1 MTTERLQRIALVCCR
16 GGSTRIPAKNIK
28 PFCGRPLLAWLL
40 EALAEA
46 DCFDRIILSTDS
58 VNIADVGR
66 THGAEVPGLRP
77 AHLATADAVQYDTHR
92 YLFDLL
98 GLHDGNCRLFN
109 PLNNPFVTAGMV
121 RNALQIADSCS
132 WRCVVRDARRIERD
146 DAWFSQLYQHPD
158 GTLRHRFPEDFLAGP
173 QNRQQETR
181 HAFLCPGRFIACRP
195 SMAAIIRDA
204 MRAAD
209 SCSWRCV
216 VRDARRIERDDA
228 WFSQLYQ
235 THLGYLRHRF
245 PEDFL
250 AGPQNRQQETRI
262 AYLCH
267 GRFVACRPSVISSYP
282 GYKRHV
288 VANGI
293 LPCWWP
299 ADAPDL
305 DLHEPADWPLAEAMF
320 RRAYPGLCEAPP
332 PVVVHQAH
340 AQPTMPWGVPAHGTT
355 VNPYEPILTS

>member
-181 HAFLCPGRFIACRP
+181 
-195 SMAAIIRDA
+195 
-204 MRAAD
+204 
-209 SCSWRCV
+209 
-216 VRDARRIERDDA
+216 
-228 WFSQLYQ
+228 
-235 THLGYLRHRF
+235 
-245 PEDFL
+245 
-250 AGPQNRQQETRI
+250 I